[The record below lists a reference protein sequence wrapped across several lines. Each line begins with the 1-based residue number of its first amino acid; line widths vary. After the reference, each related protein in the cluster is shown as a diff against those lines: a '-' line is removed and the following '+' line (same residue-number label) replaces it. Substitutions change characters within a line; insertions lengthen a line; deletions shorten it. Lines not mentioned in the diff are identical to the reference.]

1 MGDAEKG
8 KCCYGASDI
17 NQHCLSASGRE
28 DPHFQ
33 LKGFP
38 DGKVLEWDFHGRHD
52 LCYCMLSDTKL
63 ALTVH
68 MFSLAPDARILE
80 RPEDDG
86 LNFFE
91 GTWMDRL
98 GIMYIDERGEE
109 KSIAVV
115 LNSDLDRAG
124 KPPFDVTFQGD
135 DITAAVSALGSDW
148 TSPDGTSRI
157 RCSADRVNALSVSVA
172 GLLEM
177 EIVSDVEKELIAN
190 PPVHFLNFEIKAI
203 ANTANVHGFLGQMY
217 APGALEE
224 RLAMGTLEGLRHREY
239 VEGTD
244 DDYLTSGL
252 TSADCGFSRFG
263 QVPENLVVDTV
274 GSPRRLFSM
283 GDHDIPATK
292 STLCR
297 LVGKGRNSFV
307 CM

>member
-1 MGDAEKG
+1 
-8 KCCYGASDI
+8 
-17 NQHCLSASGRE
+17 
-28 DPHFQ
+28 
-33 LKGFP
+33 
-38 DGKVLEWDFHGRHD
+38 
-52 LCYCMLSDTKL
+52 
-63 ALTVH
+63 

-91 GTWMDRL
+91 RTWMDRL
-98 GIMYIDERGEE
+98 GIMYINERGEE

-115 LNSDLDRAG
+115 LNTDLDRAG
-124 KPPFDVTFQGD
+124 KPPFDVTFQGEN
-135 DITAAVSALGSDW
+135 ITAAINGLGSNW
-148 TSPDGTSRI
+148 TSPDGTSWI

-177 EIVSDVEKELIAN
+177 EIVSDVEKDLIAD

-203 ANTANVHGFLGQMY
+203 ANTANVHGFLSQMY
-217 APGALEE
+217 APGPVEE

-263 QVPENLVVDTV
+263 QMLENLVVDAL
-274 GSPRRLFSM
+274 GSSRRLFSAS
-283 GDHDIPATK
+283 GQELTVTE
-292 STLCR
+292 STVCR